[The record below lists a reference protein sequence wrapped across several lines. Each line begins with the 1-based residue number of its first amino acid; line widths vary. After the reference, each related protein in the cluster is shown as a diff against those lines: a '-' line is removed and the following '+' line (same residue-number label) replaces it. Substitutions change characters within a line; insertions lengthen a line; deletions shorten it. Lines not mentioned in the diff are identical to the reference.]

1 MLQRFFYFVS
11 LTGTLCALSDVL
23 SLRWEAGEREKLTA
37 RIIRRD
43 SVSQQ

>member
-1 MLQRFFYFVS
+1 MS
-11 LTGTLCALSDVL
+11 STGVLCVLSDVFESVL
-23 SLRWEAGEREKLTA
+23 GAGDREKLTA